1 MDTWN
6 KVNKNAYKTLDRITA
21 GDICD
26 ELYNIGVS
34 HIYHFSRLYEM
45 ARRKYLLWQKGNLKY
60 SLERFIRHCS
70 RNNYRYAEVLVIK
83 YYEDNGGY
91 TDNSHF
97 LFGRASQFRHARL

>member
-34 HIYHFSRLYEM
+34 HIYHFLRLFEM
-45 ARRKYLLWQKGNLKY
+45 ARRKYLLWQKGNLSY
-60 SLERFIRHCS
+60 PFERFIQYCS
-70 RNNYRYAEVLVIK
+70 RDRYYHAEVLGIE
-83 YYEDNGGY
+83 YYAGNGGY
-91 TDNSHF
+91 LDNSHF
-97 LFGRASQFRHARL
+97 LFGRASQFRHSKL

>member
-1 MDTWN
+1 
-6 KVNKNAYKTLDRITA
+6 
-21 GDICD
+21 
-26 ELYNIGVS
+26 
-34 HIYHFSRLYEM
+34 M

-60 SLERFIRHCS
+60 SLGRFIQYCS

-91 TDNSHF
+91 LDNSHF